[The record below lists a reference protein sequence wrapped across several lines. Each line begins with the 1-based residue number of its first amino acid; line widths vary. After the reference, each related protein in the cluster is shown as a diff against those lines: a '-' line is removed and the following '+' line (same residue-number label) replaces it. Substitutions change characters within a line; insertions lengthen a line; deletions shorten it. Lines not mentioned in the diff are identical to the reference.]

1 MQIKMDYGRT
11 GLPIEVPEDA
21 DVFPNTQ
28 LPAVRDEPAAIR
40 AALNDPIGLPPLRQ
54 LIKPGMRVVIVH
66 TDITRATPN
75 NRLLPVILDILEAQG
90 IHREDIT
97 LLNGLGT
104 HRKQSSEA
112 LRQLLGKEITENY
125 NCQQHDA
132 FDDSQLVSL
141 GKSSFNH
148 PLSINRTLMAADLKI
163 LTGFIEP
170 HFFAGYSGGPKAI
183 LPGVAGAKSI
193 HANHSPEMIAHPK
206 ADFNVTF
213 GNPIWEEMKE
223 AASLVDNTF
232 LVNVTLDQERRITGV
247 FAGDVIAAH
256 KAGCEFL
263 QKSSIFPISEPYDL
277 VVTSNSGYP
286 LDQNLYQCVKG
297 LAAAKRAVRKGGAI
311 LLVAGCE
318 NGLPDHSAYAE
329 MLSGADSPQAILE
342 QILKPGF
349 SSQDAWQVQIQAQVQ
364 LHADCFVYSEGLTDG
379 QIRSVLLEPCR
390 DISMMI
396 DKLIKQYGERVC
408 ILPQGPLTIIQPQNL
423 SRPDDQHL
431 VFAGV
436 LTNGRLAHIQ
446 GNGANAREQP
456 FTNHQC

>member
-1 MQIKMDYGRT
+1 MLQEKSMQIKMDYGRN
-11 GLPIEVPEDA
+11 GLCIDTPADA
-21 DVFPNTQ
+21 DVFRNTQ
-28 LPAVRDEPAAIR
+28 PAAVRDEPTAIR
-40 AALNDPIGLPPLRQ
+40 AALNDPIGLSPLRQ

-75 NRLLPVILDILEAQG
+75 KRLLPVILNLLKAQG

-104 HRKQSSEA
+104 HRKQTSEA
-112 LRQLLGKEITENY
+112 LRQLLGKQITENY
-125 NCQQHDA
+125 NCQQHDS

-141 GKSSFNH
+141 GNTRFDH
-148 PLSINRTLMAADLKI
+148 PISINRTFMAADLKI

-183 LPGVAGAKSI
+183 LPGVAGAQSI

-206 ADFNVTF
+206 ADFNSTF

-232 LVNVTLDQERRITGV
+232 LVNVTLNQEQQITGV
-247 FAGDVIAAH
+247 FTGDVIAAH

-263 QKSSIFPISEPYDL
+263 QKSSIYPISEPYDL

-318 NGLPDHSAYAE
+318 NGLPDHSAYATL
-329 MLSGADSPQAILE
+329 LSKAGSPQEILE

-364 LHADCFVYSEGLTDG
+364 SHADCFVYSEGLSDD
-379 QIRSVLLEPCR
+379 QIKMCLMEPCR
-390 DISMMI
+390 DLSMMI
-396 DKLIKQYGERVC
+396 EKLIKQYGERVC
-408 ILPQGPLTIIQPQNL
+408 ILPEGPLTIIQRQ
-423 SRPDDQHL
+423 D
-431 VFAGV
+431 
-436 LTNGRLAHIQ
+436 
-446 GNGANAREQP
+446 
-456 FTNHQC
+456 

>member
-1 MQIKMDYGRT
+1 MQIKMDYGRN
-11 GLPIEVPEDA
+11 GLYIDTPADA
-21 DVFPNTQ
+21 DVFRNTQ
-28 LPAVRDEPAAIR
+28 PAAVRDEPAAIR
-40 AALNDPIGLPPLRQ
+40 AALNNPIGLPPLRQ

-75 NRLLPVILDILEAQG
+75 DRLLPVILNLLEAQG

-104 HRKQSSEA
+104 HRKQSSEE
-112 LRQLLGKEITENY
+112 LRQLLGKQITENY

-148 PLSINRTLMAADLKI
+148 PLSIHRTLMAADLKI

-183 LPGVAGAKSI
+183 LPGVAGAQSI
-193 HANHSPEMIAHPK
+193 HANHSSEMIAHPK
-206 ADFNVTF
+206 ADFNSTF

-232 LVNVTLDQERRITGV
+232 LVNVTLNQKQQITGV

-263 QKSSIFPISEPYDL
+263 QKSSIFPITEPYDL

-297 LAAAKRAVRKGGAI
+297 LAAAKRAVRKDGAI

-318 NGLPDHSAYAE
+318 NGLPDHSAYAAL
-329 MLSGADSPQAILE
+329 LSKAGSPQEILE
-342 QILKPGF
+342 KILKPGF

-364 LHADCFVYSEGLTDG
+364 SHADCFVYSEGLKDA
-379 QIRSVLLEPCR
+379 QVRSVLLKPCQ
-390 DISMMI
+390 DIPMT
-396 DKLIKQYGERVC
+396 IKSLMAQYGHRVC
-408 ILPQGPLTIIQPQNL
+408 VLPQGPLTIIQP
-423 SRPDDQHL
+423 
-431 VFAGV
+431 
-436 LTNGRLAHIQ
+436 
-446 GNGANAREQP
+446 
-456 FTNHQC
+456 

>member
-1 MQIKMDYGRT
+1 MQIKMDYGRN
-11 GLPIEVPEDA
+11 GLYIDTPADA
-21 DVFPNTQ
+21 DVFRNTQ
-28 LPAVRDEPAAIR
+28 PAAVRDEPTAIR

-75 NRLLPVILDILEAQG
+75 KRLLPVILNLLKRKASTGRISPCSMDWGHIVNNPQRRSDNCLENRSLKTTTA
-90 IHREDIT
+90 
-97 LLNGLGT
+97 
-104 HRKQSSEA
+104 SSMTP
-112 LRQLLGKEITENY
+112 LTI
-125 NCQQHDA
+125 
-132 FDDSQLVSL
+132 SQLVSL
-141 GKSSFNH
+141 GNTRFDH
-148 PLSINRTLMAADLKI
+148 PISINRTLMAADLKI

-206 ADFNVTF
+206 ADFNSTF

-232 LVNVTLDQERRITGV
+232 LVNVTLNQEQQITGV
-247 FAGDVIAAH
+247 FTGDVIAAH

-263 QKSSIFPISEPYDL
+263 QKSSIYPISEPYDL

-318 NGLPDHSAYAE
+318 NGLPDHSAYAAL
-329 MLSGADSPQAILE
+329 LSKAGSPQEILE

-364 LHADCFVYSEGLTDG
+364 SHADCFVYSEGLSDD
-379 QIRSVLLEPCR
+379 QIKMCLMEPCR
-390 DISMMI
+390 DLSMMI
-396 DKLIKQYGERVC
+396 EKLIKQYGERVC
-408 ILPQGPLTIIQPQNL
+408 ILPEGPLTIIQRQ
-423 SRPDDQHL
+423 D
-431 VFAGV
+431 
-436 LTNGRLAHIQ
+436 
-446 GNGANAREQP
+446 
-456 FTNHQC
+456 